1 MKSFY
6 FILLLAITQIGFSQN
21 DSKAEALLE
30 KVSNSINSYDT
41 IGIDF
46 TYQLENSAED
56 IRQDIKGTLLLK
68 DNSYRL
74 DFMGITQICD
84 AEKTYTIVPEN
95 EEITI
100 SPVSDDNTATITPN
114 KLLSFY
120 KEGYVLKWDILQ
132 TVINRKIRF
141 IKLIPID
148 SNSEISY
155 LLLGIDRATHHI
167 YKLIEIGK
175 NKTQT
180 VLTVNRFRT
189 NPNISNEQLT
199 FNPNEYEG
207 YYIDEY

>member
-1 MKSFY
+1 MRH
-6 FILLLAITQIGFSQN
+6 FILLLLIVATQKGIAQS
-21 DSKAEALLE
+21 DAKAEALLQ
-30 KVSNSINSYDT
+30 KVSQTINSYNT

-46 TYQLENSAED
+46 TYLLENRAEN
-56 IRQDIKGTLLLK
+56 IRQDIKGKLLLK

-74 DFMGITQICD
+74 DFMGITQISD
-84 AEKTYTIVPEN
+84 AKKTYTIVPEN

-100 SPVSDDNTATITPN
+100 NSVNNEEDSTVTPN
-114 KLLSFY
+114 NLLTFY

-132 TVINRKIRF
+132 SVVGKQIRF

-148 SNSEISY
+148 INSEISY
-155 LLLGIDRATHHI
+155 LLLGIEQATHHI

-180 VLTVNRFRT
+180 VLTVTKFQV
-189 NPNISNEQLT
+189 NPTIPKNKLE
-199 FNPNEYEG
+199 FNPDAYPG

>member
-1 MKSFY
+1 MKPF
-6 FILLLAITQIGFSQN
+6 FLILLLISSHLGMSQN
-21 DSKAEALLE
+21 DPKAEALLE
-30 KVSNSINSYDT
+30 KVSNTINSYDT

-46 TYQLENSAED
+46 TYILENRAED
-56 IRQDIKGTLLLK
+56 VRQDIKGSLLLK
-68 DNSYRL
+68 GNSYRL

-84 AEKTYTIVPEN
+84 AKKTYTIVPEN

-100 SPVSDDNTATITPN
+100 NPVSDDNTATITPN

-132 TVINRKIRF
+132 TVMNKKIRF

-189 NPNISNEQLT
+189 NPNIPSEQLA

-207 YYIDEY
+207 YYIDEF

>member
-1 MKSFY
+1 MKY
-6 FILLLAITQIGFSQN
+6 FHIILLVVSIQVGFAQN
-21 DSKAEALLE
+21 EPKAETLLE
-30 KVSNSINSYDT
+30 EVSKTINSYDT

-46 TYQLENSAED
+46 TYVLENRAED
-56 IRQDIKGTLLLK
+56 IRQNIKGNLLLK

-74 DFMGITQICD
+74 NFMGITQICD
-84 AEKTYTIVPEN
+84 SQKTFTIIPEN

-100 SPVSDDNTATITPN
+100 SPVTEDDTSTITPN

-120 KEGYVLKWDILQ
+120 KKGYVLKWDILQ
-132 TVINRKIRF
+132 TIMGKKIRF

-148 SNSEISY
+148 ADSEISY
-155 LLLGIDRATHHI
+155 FLLGIDQNTKHI

-180 VLTVNRFRT
+180 VLTVNRFQV
-189 NPNISNEQLT
+189 NPALSKNQFE
-199 FNPNEYEG
+199 FNPKAYPG